1 MEWRRGEI
9 IRIDVVSFSTSLHF
23 AAVDLPPFVP
33 QRIGGINDSVVSRSD
48 ERWNSTATLFRGDSL
63 RDSCASRSLGA
74 SRGPNARYSL
84 AAALAGVGKEKE
96 KGKKINGKLR

>member
-1 MEWRRGEI
+1 LEWRRGEV

-23 AAVDLPPFVP
+23 AAVDLSRFVL
-33 QRIGGINDSVVSRSD
+33 QRIRGINGSVVSRSD
-48 ERWNSTATLFRGDSL
+48 ERWNSTARLFRGDKSL
-63 RDSCASRSLGA
+63 VA